1 MDQKE
6 IDHAQILN
14 TISQIEDKYIDNHSY
29 VGKKN
34 VFTDY
39 FLKREAISIHF
50 KYLII
55 NFFFN

>member
-29 VGKKN
+29 VGKKMS
-34 VFTDY
+34 
-39 FLKREAISIHF
+39 LQIISSREKLFRFI
-50 KYLII
+50 L
-55 NFFFN
+55 NT